1 MENNILIKRKVGR
14 PKKIVKD
21 DKNIKEI
28 KKDNNIVEVVKE
40 KKNIIVSFNDC

>member
-1 MENNILIKRKVGR
+1 MNKFAGYSF
-14 PKKIVKD
+14 
-21 DKNIKEI
+21 KEI